1 MLGLAI
7 DYLPKSE
14 ELFAR
19 KIQGRPVASA
29 QKSRFLNPHPLSVII
44 GVGMGRKCWNKK
56 QVQRC
61 EDRAELCF
69 IRGSFALLMFAFF
82 F

>member
-29 QKSRFLNPHPLSVII
+29 QKSLEPTFPCCDNRR
-44 GVGMGRKCWNKK
+44 GDGTECWNKK
-56 QVQRC
+56 QVQGC

-69 IRGSFALLMFAFF
+69 IRGSFALLMFVFF